1 MIKISYL
8 DDVHCKVECDAS
20 VAQELSDFFTFD
32 VPGAKFMPAVRNR
45 VWDGKIRLFNQVT
58 RTIYVGLTNYIV
70 DFCRVR
76 EYACEVDGKI
86 LHKNDFTMKDVDDLA
101 QVINLTLEPRDYQK
115 QAIVHALN
123 NSEIRCSWS

>member
-8 DDVHCKVECDAS
+8 DDVHCKVECEAS
-20 VAQELSDFFTFD
+20 IAQELSDFFTFE
-32 VPGAKFMPAVRNR
+32 VPGAKFMPQVRNR

-76 EYACEVDGKI
+76 EYKYDIDGKI
-86 LHKNDFTMKDVDDLA
+86 S
-101 QVINLTLEPRDYQK
+101 
-115 QAIVHALN
+115 VHFSFHQLLLV
-123 NSEIRCSWS
+123 SLSSSICLQDIIQ